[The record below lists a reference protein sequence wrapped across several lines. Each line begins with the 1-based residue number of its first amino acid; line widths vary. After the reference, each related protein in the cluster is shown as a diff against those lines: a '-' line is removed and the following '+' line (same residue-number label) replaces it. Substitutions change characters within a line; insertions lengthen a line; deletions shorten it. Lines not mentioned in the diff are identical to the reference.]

1 MKLSLVVEV
10 DYEPNGMTADDL
22 KGMLRAVAD
31 TAASEGMF
39 TCDSPATADSWKVD
53 VIDGCSPA
61 AAPQLL
67 EACKAILASFHESV
81 RTEKAIDEFPALKA
95 VDAAIRA
102 AEGGGV

>member
-1 MKLSLVVEV
+1 MGK
-10 DYEPNGMTADDL
+10 NWTARGTAGHESHGQWAVYDDAG
-22 KGMLRAVAD
+22 KDVAI
-31 TAASEGMF
+31 
-39 TCDSPATADSWKVD
+39 VY
-53 VIDGCSPA
+53 DGPRDGNLIA

>member
-1 MKLSLVVEV
+1 MSKSYNDCLSTRIRHGNATPKEEAL
-10 DYEPNGMTADDL
+10 AD
-22 KGMLRAVAD
+22 
-31 TAASEGMF
+31 
-39 TCDSPATADSWKVD
+39 
-53 VIDGCSPA
+53 